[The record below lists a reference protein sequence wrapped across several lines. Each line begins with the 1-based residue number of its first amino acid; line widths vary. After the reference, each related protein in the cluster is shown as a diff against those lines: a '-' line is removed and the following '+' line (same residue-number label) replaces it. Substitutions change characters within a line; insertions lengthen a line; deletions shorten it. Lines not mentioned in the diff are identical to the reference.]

1 MEVSRGSGQ
10 TLWRQI
16 EDTLVGEIAGGVH
29 KAGERFPTEH
39 ELSQRFGVNRH
50 TVRRAVGGLVQ
61 RGLLQ
66 VEQGR
71 GAFLAE
77 HAIDYAVGPRTRF
90 TENLLRQGRAP
101 GAELLRSTETPASKR
116 AARALEVKIGTPLI
130 FLESLSYV
138 DSRPVSLGQH
148 FFPARRVPG
157 IAEIYKATRSI
168 TKALAQLGIED
179 YRRRST
185 RVISRMPEPDEA
197 RQLRMPAAR
206 PLLVTES
213 VNIDPLGRPI
223 EYGIA
228 HFVADRIQLV
238 IDT

>member
-39 ELSQRFGVNRH
+39 ELSRRFGVNRH

-101 GAELLRSTETPASKR
+101 GAELLRAVELPASKR
-116 AARALEVKIGTPLI
+116 AARALEVKIGTSLVL
-130 FLESLSYV
+130 LETLSYV
-138 DSRPVSLGQH
+138 DGRPVSLAQH
-148 FFPARRVPG
+148 YFPARRVPG

-168 TKALAQLGIED
+168 TKALARLGIED

-185 RVISRMPEPDEA
+185 RVIARMPEPDEM
-197 RQLRMPAAR
+197 RLLRMPSAR
-206 PLLVTES
+206 PLLITES
-213 VNIDPLGRPI
+213 VNVDPHGRPI
-223 EYGIA
+223 ESGTA